1 MTIKHTPN
9 LKQLNAQTQ
18 SQFLARTSLFKFPSS
33 QYSVLSPTY
42 LPLRFSNLKP
52 STRYKIFVRTS
63 EENGGDQRQEDIT
76 AFCRPRGE
84 CILYNNNQQTFNFF
98 VSTPSG
104 ELAVLARPYG
114 TEFVDPG
121 TQNWVDFWKYGQNQS
136 YSSSSSRDDFLI
148 VEFSNVD
155 ASERNNQAIS
165 QKKILT
171 DVSSMTVSSIVQT
184 EDDQFIKQQFIANYI
199 QTFFIDPNS
208 VNNANFVDLTEI
220 LLYFRRK
227 PNRTNNSSGL
237 VDPGVSIAIVDV
249 EDQKP
254 ILQRQYKNSIVS
266 KNWSQIPIT
275 TDASAPTTFTFNDS
289 VRLESGKTYGIAV
302 LLDDPEYFPWQCVT
316 GDLLVGT
323 NVPSS
328 GPRKNHRGSMFK
340 LTNSNATLSNDNFE
354 KLYVPTTDTDL
365 KFDVRIA
372 QYDISEDIVIDIT
385 NSDQEFFTLQ
395 PNAGNWRGDEAVY
408 QNTSPESGSV
418 TISPGRRRVV
428 GNGTN
433 FSTLSA
439 GELVVIRDPL
449 NNSRVEVVQVETIA
463 NNTVF
468 TTRDPVILSFTAS
481 EYLRTPVAT
490 IYRYKPGTREIQLNL
505 SSARPSYVF
514 SPGSTIVGTESNQ
527 FAVIDSID
535 PFPVSVFSSNFELDL
550 PSNFEVEAS
559 YNFSQQTG
567 QNEYAI
573 SQLNIPLDLTS
584 PNYITDYR
592 AFILSRSLEIENGPN
607 LFDAGI
613 PGETEKRKSMQLR
626 LTFKPTGRPV
636 TFESPELTVASISA
650 VTNSWLINDDATNEH
665 TNNGNAVSKYLSKK
679 LIFQQGREAEDIRVI
694 VNAFRP
700 QGTDFKVYAKILNN
714 SDSDPFDDK
723 NWTELEFTSGSNEFS
738 DLRDQFDYREYELG
752 FPSTIPVSERIDG
765 SVETTSNSSIV
776 TGSGTTFN
784 TDLANGDII
793 RISDPLFD
801 EQNFGIFSIDTVAN
815 NTSLTLTEEVSNAN
829 IISSGLVISKLETP
843 HTAYN
848 NPLNDGVVRYFDF
861 AGGAHDGYSTVAV
874 KIVLLSATSQIVP
887 RIDDYRV
894 IGVSV

>member
-9 LKQLNAQTQ
+9 LKQFNAQAQ
-18 SQFLARTSLFKFPSS
+18 SQFLARTSPFKFPSS

-76 AFCRPRGE
+76 VFCRPRGE
-84 CILYNNNQQTFNFF
+84 SILYNNNQQTFNFF

-121 TQNWVDFWKYGQNQS
+121 TQNWIDFWKYGQNQS
-136 YSSSSSRDDFLI
+136 FSSSASRGDFLV
-148 VEFSNVD
+148 VEFANVD
-155 ASERNNQAIS
+155 ASERNDVSIS
-165 QKKILT
+165 QKKILS
-171 DVSSMTVSSIVQT
+171 DVPSMSISSVVQT
-184 EDDQFIKQQFIANYI
+184 EDDNYIKQEFVANYI
-199 QTFFIDPNS
+199 QTFFVDPNS
-208 VNNANFVDLTEI
+208 VDNANFVDLTEV

-227 PNRTNNSSGL
+227 PNRSNNSSGL

-254 ILQRQYKNSIVS
+254 ILQRQYKNSIVFR
-266 KNWSQIPIT
+266 NWTQIPVT
-275 TDASAPTTFTFNDS
+275 TDASAATTFTFNDS

-323 NVPSS
+323 NVPSP
-328 GPRKNHRGSMFK
+328 GPRKNHRGSMFR
-340 LTNSNATLSNDNFE
+340 LTNTKETLSNDNFE
-354 KLYVPTTDTDL
+354 NLYVPTTDTDL
-365 KFDVRIA
+365 KFDVRVA
-372 QYDISEDIVIDIT
+372 QYDISDDIVIDIT
-385 NSDQEFFTLQ
+385 NRDQEFFTLQ

-408 QNTSPESGSV
+408 QNTSPESGTV
-418 TISPGRRRVV
+418 TVSPGSRRIT
-428 GNGTN
+428 GSGTN
-433 FSTLSA
+433 FSALSA
-439 GELVVIRDPL
+439 GELIVVRDPL
-449 NNSRVEVVQVETIA
+449 DNSRVEVVQVETVA
-463 NNTVF
+463 NNTVL
-468 TTRDPVILSFTAS
+468 TTRDPIILSFTAS
-481 EYLRTPVAT
+481 EYLRTPVGT
-490 IYRYKPGTREIQLNL
+490 VYRYKPGTREIQLNL
-505 SSARPSYVF
+505 SSARPGTVF
-514 SPGSTIVGTESNQ
+514 SANSTIIGTESNQ
-527 FAVIDSID
+527 SATIQSID

-550 PSNFEVEAS
+550 PSNFEVEAV
-559 YNFSQQTG
+559 YNFAQETAPG
-567 QNEYAI
+567 EFAI
-573 SQLNIPLDLTS
+573 SQLNIPLDLVA
-584 PNYITDYR
+584 PNYVTDYR
-592 AFILSRSLEIENGPN
+592 AFILSRSLEIANGPN

-626 LTFKPTGRPV
+626 LIFKPTGRPV

-665 TNNGNAVSKYLSKK
+665 TNDGNAVSKYLSKK
-679 LIFQQGREAEDIRVI
+679 LTFQRGREAEDIRVI

-723 NWTELEFTSGSNEFS
+723 NWTALEFTSGASQFS
-738 DLRDQFDYREYELG
+738 DPRDQFDYREYELG

-765 SVETTSNSSIV
+765 SVETTSACNVV
-776 TGSGTTFN
+776 TGAGTTFT

-801 EQNFGIFSIDTVAN
+801 DQNFGIFSIDTVTS
-815 NTSLTLTEEVSNAN
+815 NTSLTLTEPVSNVN
-829 IISSGLVISKLETP
+829 IIASGLVISKLETP

-848 NPLNDGVVRYFDF
+848 NPLNNGIVRYFDF

-874 KIVLLSATSQIVP
+874 KIVLLSGTSQIVP
-887 RIDDYRV
+887 RVDDYRV